1 MKKSI
6 RLITALVLGAVAVN
20 IPAANAA
27 TPVVTDV
34 GAYFKVENGWFVS
47 WTLPADKTGVTG
59 YTVVASNGAKCIV
72 TSPNINQCLYSS
84 TTIPNPF
91 KPLTPYTFS
100 VVTNTKS
107 GDSAASAPSN
117 VAKWVSAP
125 GIGSTPLANVVS
137 DTQVDITWVP
147 SVSDGGLSL
156 YGYKVTY
163 WEAILNAYGDPNGAT
178 QKDFLTV
185 NTFASLTGLK
195 PSTWYVINVSACNAL
210 GCTANN
216 TWRYVATT
224 PKVGAALTWRPP
236 TMISGGT
243 ASTTCWKA
251 TWDGGT
257 AAAAGSVIKSS
268 TACPG
273 MVINPANY
281 PKVDPTATIDQ
292 VPSLVNKL
300 NQNIFFGGWQNQYSM
315 SAFAKTGGLP
325 WFAYLSLTSKSY
337 MRGFIIEPVLVS
349 NTPKTCSIDGK
360 IIRFL
365 AVGTCTV
372 TASAPG
378 NSIWLPSRA
387 MTNSF
392 YIVA

>member
-6 RLITALVLGAVAVN
+6 RLIAALTLGAAAIN
-20 IPAANAA
+20 SPSASAAIPA
-27 TPVVTDV
+27 VTDV

-47 WTLPADKTGVTG
+47 WTLPADKTNVTG
-59 YTVVASNGAKCIV
+59 YTVTSSNGAKCLV
-72 TSPNINQCLYSS
+72 KGATVNQCLYSS
-84 TTIPNPF
+84 TTVPNPF
-91 KPLTPYTFS
+91 RPFIPYTFS
-100 VVTNTKS
+100 VVTNTKA

-117 VAKWVSAP
+117 AVTWVGAP
-125 GIGSTPLANVVS
+125 GIGSTPLANVVG

-147 SVSDGGLSL
+147 SSDDGGLRL

-163 WEAILNAYGDPNGAT
+163 WEVTLNAYGDPNGAT

-216 TWRYVATT
+216 SWRYIATT

-236 TMISGGT
+236 TMINGGT

-251 TWDGGT
+251 TLDGGT
-257 AAAAGSVIKSS
+257 AAATGTVIKSS

-273 MVINPANY
+273 VVINPANY
-281 PKVDPTATIDQ
+281 PKVDPTATVNQ
-292 VPSLVNKL
+292 VPNLVNKL
-300 NQNIFFGGWQNQYSM
+300 NQNISFGGWQANYSM
-315 SAFAKTGGLP
+315 SAYAKIGGLP
-325 WFAYLSLTSKSY
+325 WFAYLSLTSKSVL
-337 MRGFIIEPVLVS
+337 RGFIIQPVLVS
-349 NTPKTCSIDGK
+349 NTPTVCSIDGK
-360 IIRFL
+360 FIKFL
-365 AVGTCTV
+365 AVGTCSV

-378 NSIWLPSRA
+378 DSIWLPSRA
-387 MTNSF
+387 ITNSF
-392 YIVA
+392 NIVA

>member
-47 WTLPADKTGVTG
+47 WTLPADKNGVTG

-91 KPLTPYTFS
+91 KPLTPYIFS

-378 NSIWLPSRA
+378 DAIWLPSRA

-392 YIVA
+392 NIVA